1 MMGVSIQV
9 CFILF
14 SPFLCRYDNH
24 HREVRIVLV
33 GKYTKSQDSYLSLIK
48 SLKHAALACRHKLT
62 LLVSVVPVVNYTKYY
77 Y

>member
-9 CFILF
+9 CFLF

-62 LLVSVVPVVNYTKYY
+62 LLVSVVPVNYTKYY